1 MSLRDTLKPYFYFDT
16 IKLVTVHSWKLGVF
30 HRLVQILAVL
40 YIVIYSI
47 YFKMG
52 YQEYSHVSGIIY
64 SKAKGMGFTNDSIN
78 GIQIYDS
85 NDLVYPPIESDAL
98 FLTAGFIKTE
108 QQRDICD
115 STIKCNTS
123 ADCEPALTALGE
135 ILGDCDTSTGYC
147 SLQGWCP
154 LENDKTSAIMSLT
167 GVETVTVFMRS
178 SVNYELFD
186 VSLSDPADPIKSVNL
201 FTIQQ
206 IIGNRNISDCAT
218 SGCIVAVQ
226 VDWTCNFNIETCGPK
241 ISFSEITGGFNFR
254 KVNYELGLV
263 SRELEK
269 LYGIRMVMRIT
280 GQGGRFSIFQTVITA
295 GSGAA
300 FIALSTLITDFILLF
315 LFNREDSFTRKKY
328 GHIKFKTEST

>member
-30 HRLVQILAVL
+30 HQLVQILAVL

-52 YQEYSHVSGIIY
+52 YQEYSKVSGVIY
-64 SKAKGMGFTNDSIN
+64 SKAKGMGFTNDSVN
-78 GIQIYDS
+78 GIQIYAT

-98 FLTAGFIKTE
+98 FLTAGFIKTL
-108 QQRDICD
+108 QTRDICD
-115 STIKCNTS
+115 STVKCNTS
-123 ADCEPALTALGE
+123 ADCKASLTATGE
-135 ILGDCDTSTGYC
+135 ILPDCDTTKGYC
-147 SLQGWCP
+147 RIQGWCP
-154 LENDKTSAIMSLT
+154 LETDKTSAILPLT

-178 SVNYELFD
+178 SVNYESFE
-186 VSLSDPADPIKSVNL
+186 VSLSDPADPIANVNL

-241 ISFSEITGGFNFR
+241 ISFVPVTGGFNFR
-254 KVNYELGLV
+254 KVNYDLGQV
-263 SRELEK
+263 NRELEK
-269 LYGIRMVMRIT
+269 LYGIRLIMSIT
-280 GQGGRFSIFQTVITA
+280 GQGGRFSVFQIVITA
-295 GSGAA
+295 GAGAA
-300 FIALSTLITDFILLF
+300 FITLATLITDVILLF
-315 LFNREDSFTRKKY
+315 LFKQEDAFTRKKY
-328 GHIKFKTEST
+328 GHIKSLG